1 MEDPQMDLRPDPA
14 ERPFR
19 FGVGMTATA
28 SRKDWIEKC
37 RKAEDLGY
45 DIIGVADHLG
55 MPAPFPSLM
64 LAAEV
69 TERPRLATAVLNVGF
84 YNPALL
90 ARDVAATDQLTDG
103 RLELGLGTGYRK
115 AEFDDAGLPWPDPG
129 QRVDHLEHTVAELR
143 RRFADPGHRPQPTQR
158 PGPPVSIGGRG
169 DRVLALAAREA
180 DIIGFTGFAP
190 GSEGDTAYLAHADG
204 VAERVEYTRAL
215 LGERVSRVEFNI
227 LVWRV
232 IVTNDRRAEA
242 ERLEPMRTLSAE
254 QMLKVPTVLIGT
266 ASQIADQLTEH
277 RKRYGFS
284 YITVGE
290 YNLEA
295 LSPVIELLK

>member
-1 MEDPQMDLRPDPA
+1 MEDLSMELHPDPA
-14 ERPFR
+14 ERSFR

-37 RKAEDLGY
+37 RRAEDLGY
-45 DIIGVADHLG
+45 DVIGVADHLG

-64 LAAEV
+64 LAAEA

-103 RLELGLGTGYRK
+103 RLELGLGAGYRK
-115 AEFDDAGLPWPDPG
+115 VEFDDAGLPWPSPR

-143 RRFADPGHRPQPTQR
+143 RRFADPAHRPQPSQR
-158 PGPPVSIGGRG
+158 HGPPVSIGGRG
-169 DRVLALAAREA
+169 DRVLALAASEA
-180 DIIGFTGFAP
+180 DIVGFTGFTS
-190 GSEGDTAYLAHADG
+190 GNEGETAYLADADDI
-204 VAERVEYTRAL
+204 AERVEYTRVL
-215 LGERVSRVEFNI
+215 LGERISRVELNI

-232 IVTNDRRAEA
+232 IVTNNMRAEA
-242 ERLEPMRTLSAE
+242 TRLEPIRALSAE

-266 ASQIADQLTEH
+266 VRQIADQLTAH
-277 RKRYGFS
+277 RERFGFS
-284 YITVGE
+284 YVTVGE
-290 YNLEA
+290 YNLDA
-295 LSPVIELLK
+295 LAPVIEILK

>member
-1 MEDPQMDLRPDPA
+1 MEDSGMEQYPDPA
-14 ERPFR
+14 KRPFR
-19 FGVGMTATA
+19 FGLGMTVTA

-45 DIIGVADHLG
+45 DVIGIADHLG

-64 LAAEV
+64 LAAEA

-90 ARDVAATDQLTDG
+90 ARDVGATDQLTDG
-103 RLELGLGTGYRK
+103 RLELGLGAGYRK
-115 AEFDDAGLPWPDPG
+115 VEFDDAGLPWPSPG

-143 RRFADPGHRPQPTQR
+143 RRFADPDHRPQPSQR
-158 PGPPVSIGGRG
+158 PGPPISIGGCG

-190 GSEGDTAYLAHADG
+190 GNEGDTAYLADVDG

-215 LGERVSRVEFNI
+215 LEGRASRVEFNI

-232 IVTNDRRAEA
+232 IVTKNRRAEA
-242 ERLEPMRTLSAE
+242 ERLEPMRALSAE
-254 QMLKVPTVLIGT
+254 QMLQVPTVLIGT
-266 ASQIADQLTEH
+266 AEQIAYQLTEH
-277 RKRYGFS
+277 RERFGIS

-295 LSPVIELLK
+295 LAPVIELLK